1 MQVGKAMA
9 STEDKSIKIM
19 RMLDVDYV
27 LIIFGGM
34 IGYSGDDINKFLW
47 MVNVLN
53 FLKTNL
59 AHAWR
64 LFLVAPVYVV
74 WQAHIWPLV
83 LDDFYYYFWNLRTTT
98 DTQFKAA
105 FCRTWQQTENKQCT
119 FSTYRFSVLL
129 EALIKDCV
137 RRWWPVKLVRPRKC
151 TVVAKKQSP
160 SENLTTSFRMK
171 KAFWDLDLN
180 LAWFADCGCDWS
192 TVLILLARC
201 AVITC
206 CAVTQITIMTPQTCA
221 QRNRCNDN

>member
-1 MQVGKAMA
+1 MA

-74 WQAHIWPLV
+74 WQAHI
-83 LDDFYYYFWNLRTTT
+83 
-98 DTQFKAA
+98 
-105 FCRTWQQTENKQCT
+105 
-119 FSTYRFSVLL
+119 
-129 EALIKDCV
+129 
-137 RRWWPVKLVRPRKC
+137 
-151 TVVAKKQSP
+151 
-160 SENLTTSFRMK
+160 
-171 KAFWDLDLN
+171 
-180 LAWFADCGCDWS
+180 
-192 TVLILLARC
+192 
-201 AVITC
+201 
-206 CAVTQITIMTPQTCA
+206 
-221 QRNRCNDN
+221 